1 MQSDLDRAAAK
12 LICAGFD
19 NTEPSDEFL
28 ALLRRGISGVIL
40 FARNL
45 RPPTPEPASSHMAA
59 LCARLKDAVDRPLL
73 TSIDHEGGRVVRSR
87 DGFTSIPPMREIGGG
102 NDVHLARQIGQTM
115 GRELRAA
122 GIDLNFAPVMDV
134 DTNPANPVIGD
145 RSFGADPDLVSRMG
159 VAVIEGLQSQR
170 VAACAKHF

>member
-73 TSIDHEGGRVVRSR
+73 TSIDHDGSREGYDIELVRAVSESVTVPVIASGGAGEPGHIVEALQHGADAALVAGLVHDGVTTVGAIKSR
-87 DGFTSIPPMREIGGG
+87 ME
-102 NDVHLARQIGQTM
+102 
-115 GRELRAA
+115 AA
-122 GIDLNFAPVMDV
+122 GIPTRSWQGAP
-134 DTNPANPVIGD
+134 
-145 RSFGADPDLVSRMG
+145 
-159 VAVIEGLQSQR
+159 
-170 VAACAKHF
+170 